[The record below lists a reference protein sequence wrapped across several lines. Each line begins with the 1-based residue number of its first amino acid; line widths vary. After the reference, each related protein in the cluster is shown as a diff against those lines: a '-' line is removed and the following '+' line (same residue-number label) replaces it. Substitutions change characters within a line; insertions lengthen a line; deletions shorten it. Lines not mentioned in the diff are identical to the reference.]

1 MFAGTCPVSIDLF
14 IKMLIG
20 RHRAGCSDFNSF
32 ELLNTVIARTIFI
45 FVGNLDCVLGNGGTV
60 YLVLE
65 FLRQTGC
72 QYPINIHKTYLR
84 SYQRFW

>member
-14 IKMLIG
+14 IKMLS
-20 RHRAGCSDFNSF
+20 SDFNSF
-32 ELLNTVIARTIFI
+32 ELLNNVIARTIFI

-65 FLRQTGC
+65 FWRQTGC
-72 QYPINIHKTYLR
+72 QYPRNIHKTYLR